1 LGVFKA
7 PWILARVSS
16 KLHTQSGNFRGS
28 GVSRTS
34 LISGG
39 YEDTPRYWFTM
50 YMSQTTKDNKTSR
63 PRDPQAVSSSTSFW
77 NLNM

>member
-16 KLHTQSGNFRGS
+16 KLDTQSWNFRGS

-39 YEDTPRYWFTM
+39 YEDTPPYWFTM
-50 YMSQTTKDNKTSR
+50 YMSQTTKHNKDLEIHKQF
-63 PRDPQAVSSSTSFW
+63 PVPLHFGI
-77 NLNM
+77 